1 MSKITEATD
10 TNFQEVVLD
19 SELPVLVDFWAPWC
33 GPCRMVTP
41 VIESMAEK
49 MNRDIKFVK
58 LNTDQNVKTAQ
69 DHGIM
74 GIPTLLVFK
83 GGQEADRIVGFRPQE
98 ELERQKQVEKKVFI
112 VYFLLTIKIWF

>member
-98 ELERQKQVEKKVFI
+98 ELENQLKKHI
-112 VYFLLTIKIWF
+112 S